1 MDKERQISLI
11 IKLFSYRVLS
21 TLVAFGGLLLFF
33 AFFTP
38 RHLFVS
44 SRNLE
49 LLSKLAPDLGIVAL
63 GVGLLMIC
71 GEFDLS
77 ISSILP
83 FCSYVFVLLLK
94 GGVNL
99 IFIPFITIATGALL
113 GFLNGV
119 LTVKGGIPSFIATLG
134 TMMFWRGVLYV
145 FSKMSPIAI
154 RLYLKSDSFFVHI
167 FTGKLAGIIPVQIVW
182 FIGIGIFLGI
192 LLHFHRFG
200 NWVYATGDNKE
211 AARAMGIN
219 TDMVKIIC
227 FIIVGILCAFVAM
240 IQIIRVGSFSS
251 RVGQG
256 WELKAVAA
264 SVVGGTSL
272 MGGIGSMV
280 GIFCGTFIIIVIEN
294 ALTMLRISYSWTY
307 VVFGLVIISSVLVN
321 FYMEKRRLRYGSK
334 VSEESSSG

>member
-1 MDKERQISLI
+1 MLLVLIGLIVVFSL
-11 IKLFSYRVLS
+11 LS
-21 TLVAFGGLLLFF
+21 PHF
-33 AFFTP
+33 AFTSPENIKVF
-38 RHLFVS
+38 LA
-44 SRNLE
+44 
-49 LLSKLAPDLGIVAL
+49 LAPEFGIIAL

-77 ISSILP
+77 IGSLL
-83 FCSYVFVLLLK
+83 VFSTFIFVRLSETNLSLLLV
-94 GGVNL
+94 GLIIIGV
-99 IFIPFITIATGALL
+99 GALL
-113 GFLNGV
+113 GFLNGII
-119 LTVKGGIPSFIATLG
+119 TVKGRIPSFITTLG
-134 TMMFWRGVLYV
+134 TMMFWRGITLLLSRGIQRP
-145 FSKMSPIAI
+145 FTSEAS
-154 RLYLKSDSFFVHI
+154 LFFRSV
-167 FTGKLAGIIPVQIVW
+167 FTGEVAGIIPVQMIW

>member
-1 MDKERQISLI
+1 VLLVLIGLIVVFSL
-11 IKLFSYRVLS
+11 LS
-21 TLVAFGGLLLFF
+21 PHF
-33 AFFTP
+33 AFTSPENIKVF
-38 RHLFVS
+38 LA
-44 SRNLE
+44 
-49 LLSKLAPDLGIVAL
+49 LAPEFGIIAL

-77 ISSILP
+77 IGSLL
-83 FCSYVFVLLLK
+83 VFSTFIFVRLSETNLSLLLV
-94 GGVNL
+94 GLIIIGV
-99 IFIPFITIATGALL
+99 GALL
-113 GFLNGV
+113 GFLNGII
-119 LTVKGGIPSFIATLG
+119 TVKGRIPSFITTLG
-134 TMMFWRGVLYV
+134 TMMFWRGITLLLSRGIQRP
-145 FSKMSPIAI
+145 FTSEAS
-154 RLYLKSDSFFVHI
+154 LFFRSV
-167 FTGKLAGIIPVQIVW
+167 FTGEVAGIIPVQMIW

-192 LLHFHRFG
+192 
-200 NWVYATGDNKE
+200 ATGDNKE